1 MNKTE
6 LLKAVSSNAGVPL
19 ADATRVTDALLEEIS
34 NALARGDKVSLIGFG
49 TFDTTKYA
57 GRTGRNPKTGEALVI
72 PASTKPKFSAGAV
85 LKAKVA
91 NAK

>member
-1 MNKTE
+1 MNKTD

-19 ADATRVTDALLEEIS
+19 ADTTRVTDALLEEIS

-49 TFDTTKYA
+49 TFDTTKHA